1 MVRRRARRRGD
12 GHGRHTDVPGAPRPD
27 GTAEDAPGPAALA
40 SGGGG
45 ADAPGTD
52 PVPAGGEAASD
63 DVGELVGR
71 IIGDEGADPRVRA
84 GLLGRLTRALAAGA
98 RSAGVRGAAGGRWL
112 TELFADDIAPRIP
125 VRDRATLVRHHKGID
140 GEDLADALVRNATNA
155 TTAVGAAGGA
165 LAAVQFTAPPLLLT
179 APAQIVAETVVVAA
193 IEVKLIAE
201 LHEAYGSPAPGSGL
215 QRTSGYLAAWA
226 KKRGV
231 DPLQAAGS
239 LTAALGGAAKAALRK
254 RLMAVMGRHL
264 TTLGPYLTGAVA
276 GGTLNRAAT
285 TALARSVRTDLR
297 ARALPAGPAPLRVIR
312 GTDPAA
318 GRLPVGD

>member
-1 MVRRRARRRGD
+1 MPVAAARDRDGD
-12 GHGRHTDVPGAPRPD
+12 
-27 GTAEDAPGPAALA
+27 
-40 SGGGG
+40 G
-45 ADAPGTD
+45 ADAPGTEL
-52 PVPAGGEAASD
+52 VPAGGDAVHE

-71 IIGDEGADPRVRA
+71 IIGDEGADPRSRA
-84 GLLGRLTRALAAGA
+84 GLLGRLARALADGA
-98 RSAGVRGAAGGRWL
+98 RSAGVKGAATGRWI
-112 TELFADDIAPRIP
+112 TDTFANDIAPRIP
-125 VRDRATLVRHHKGID
+125 VRDHATLVRHHKGID

-193 IEVKLIAE
+193 VEVKLIAE
-201 LHEAYGSPAPGSGL
+201 LHEVYGSTAPGSAL
-215 QRTSGYLAAWA
+215 QRTSGYLGAWA
-226 KKRGV
+226 KKRGI
-231 DPLQAAGS
+231 DPAQAAGS
-239 LTAALGGAAKAALRK
+239 LTAALGTAAKAALRK

-297 ARALPAGPAPLRVIR
+297 ARALPAGEPAPAPLRVIR
-312 GTDPAA
+312 APA
-318 GRLPVGD
+318 GESPSIGPVPAEG